1 MNENL
6 DFLDAI
12 TLVSFI
18 LQVQNNDELH
28 KQASNDEVIENLH
41 NDIMSLM
48 IENRQLSKKI
58 IEQNKEIIKLLKEGK
73 L

>member
-6 DFLDAI
+6 DFLDTI

-18 LQVQNNDELH
+18 LQIQNNDELH
-28 KQASNDEVIENLH
+28 KQTSNDEVIENLH

-58 IEQNKEIIKLLKEGK
+58 IEQNEEIIKLLKEGK

>member
-18 LQVQNNDELH
+18 LQVQNNDEFH

-58 IEQNKEIIKLLKEGK
+58 IEQNEEIIKLLKEGK

>member
-28 KQASNDEVIENLH
+28 KQVSNDEVIENLH

-58 IEQNKEIIKLLKEGK
+58 IEQNEEIIKLLKEGK

>member
-28 KQASNDEVIENLH
+28 KQASNDEVIENLP
-41 NDIMSLM
+41 
-48 IENRQLSKKI
+48 
-58 IEQNKEIIKLLKEGK
+58 
-73 L
+73 